1 MNFRSRT
8 AITLALVAAVSLG
21 GSSLR
26 AADEAPNANAGTQV
40 KNATSGV
47 SQDRSSKSPEEALF
61 VEKCGMCHRQMG
73 MGTIILARRM
83 DPAVSMLEARRDMP
97 VEFVVQAAR
106 AGIGNMPRISRG
118 EVSDAQLQV
127 IARYLARHDK

>member
-1 MNFRSRT
+1 MSSNSRT
-8 AITLALVAAVSLG
+8 ATALALIAIVTMASAF
-21 GSSLR
+21 
-26 AADEAPNANAGTQV
+26 AADEKPAGTQV

-73 MGTIILARRM
+73 MGTIILARRV
-83 DPAVSMLEARRDMP
+83 DPAVAMLEARKDMP
-97 VEFVVQAAR
+97 ADFVIQAAR

-118 EVSDAQLQV
+118 DVSDAQLKV
-127 IARYLARHDK
+127 IATYLAKGNK